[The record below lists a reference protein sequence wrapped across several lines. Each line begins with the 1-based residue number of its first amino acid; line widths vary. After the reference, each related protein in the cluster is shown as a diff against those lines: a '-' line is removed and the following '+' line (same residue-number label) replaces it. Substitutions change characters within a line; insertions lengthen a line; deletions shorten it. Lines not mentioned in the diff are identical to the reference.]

1 VAWFA
6 AHGMPGARAID
17 RLTAATAP
25 PSPGAAKVVMLAPTA
40 PDYGPLEHWINDH
53 GEATFALWILT
64 HPTYLITEPF
74 ARPER
79 AYNYADG
86 NLTFYAAPGR
96 VDSPVTPVFWPAW
109 WWLPLLALLGLGT
122 AVGSGAWRDR
132 SGQAL
137 VVLGALGV
145 LAMLIAWQGDGQEVP
160 RHTVEGFAEVR
171 VCVLVMAVVGV
182 LRAVPVGQRGRP
194 AERSRPAR
202 PIVGRRNRT

>member
-1 VAWFA
+1 
-6 AHGMPGARAID
+6 
-17 RLTAATAP
+17 
-25 PSPGAAKVVMLAPTA
+25 
-40 PDYGPLEHWINDH
+40 
-53 GEATFALWILT
+53 
-64 HPTYLITEPF
+64 
-74 ARPER
+74 
-79 AYNYADG
+79 
-86 NLTFYAAPGR
+86 
-96 VDSPVTPVFWPAW
+96 
-109 WWLPLLALLGLGT
+109 
-122 AVGSGAWRDR
+122 
-132 SGQAL
+132 